1 MNGEFEFDGNP
12 WDNPIGAYL
21 DRSPI
26 MYVRNVET
34 PLMLIHSEEDL
45 RCPIGQAEGVLVA
58 LKKLKRLW

>member
-12 WDNPIGAYL
+12 WDNPMAYL

-34 PLMLIHSEEDL
+34 PLLLIHSE
-45 RCPIGQAEGVLVA
+45 RTSGVL
-58 LKKLKRLW
+58 